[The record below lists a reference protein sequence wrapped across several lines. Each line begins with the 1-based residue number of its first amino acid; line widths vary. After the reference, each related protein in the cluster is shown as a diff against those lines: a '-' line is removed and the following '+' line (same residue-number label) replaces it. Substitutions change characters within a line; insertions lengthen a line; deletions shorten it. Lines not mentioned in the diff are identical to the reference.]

1 MSVHENAR
9 PTHWSGRVVNEPT
22 GCGRDRQERES
33 MELFTKMYMNA
44 SEKMCKSIRKNAE
57 GQTMTEYAL
66 ILAAVA
72 IVAYVT
78 YQVMGQD
85 IGSMV
90 NKIDAALSAA

>member
-1 MSVHENAR
+1 LYIR
-9 PTHWSGRVVNEPT
+9 I
-22 GCGRDRQERES
+22 REKAIKHNS
-33 MELFTKMYMNA
+33 
-44 SEKMCKSIRKNAE
+44 

-90 NKIDAALSAA
+90 SKIDNSLAAS

>member
-1 MSVHENAR
+1 MKR
-9 PTHWSGRVVNEPT
+9 QVVNETNRLRPT
-22 GCGRDRQERES
+22 ERERKS
-33 MELFTKMYMNA
+33 MELYTKMYVNA
-44 SEKMCKSIRKNAE
+44 SEKIRKSIRKNAE

-90 NKIDAALSAA
+90 NKIDNALSTA

>member
-1 MSVHENAR
+1 MNRVDVERDNGHRQKRAR
-9 PTHWSGRVVNEPT
+9 VR
-22 GCGRDRQERES
+22 RE
-33 MELFTKMYMNA
+33 TT
-44 SEKMCKSIRKNAE
+44 

-85 IGSMV
+85 IGTMV
-90 NKIDAALSAA
+90 NVVDSALNGA

>member
-1 MSVHENAR
+1 MKRITELYLRTSER
-9 PTHWSGRVVNEPT
+9 LRGRI
-22 GCGRDRQERES
+22 G
-33 MELFTKMYMNA
+33 
-44 SEKMCKSIRKNAE
+44 

-90 NKIDAALSAA
+90 NKIDSALTTA

>member
-1 MSVHENAR
+1 
-9 PTHWSGRVVNEPT
+9 
-22 GCGRDRQERES
+22 
-33 MELFTKMYMNA
+33 
-44 SEKMCKSIRKNAE
+44 
-57 GQTMTEYAL
+57 MTEYAL

-90 NKIDAALSAA
+90 NTIESALATS

>member
-1 MSVHENAR
+1 MQFL
-9 PTHWSGRVVNEPT
+9 TRVFVKV
-22 GCGRDRQERES
+22 RE
-33 MELFTKMYMNA
+33 L
-44 SEKMCKSIRKNAE
+44 RK

-72 IVAYVT
+72 IVVFVT

-90 NKIDAALSAA
+90 NKINTSLTAS

>member
-1 MSVHENAR
+1 MRWDASGENCHRLNNRLR
-9 PTHWSGRVVNEPT
+9 PR
-22 GCGRDRQERES
+22 ERRERKS
-33 MELFTKMYMNA
+33 MELWTKMCVKANEA
-44 SEKMCKSIRKNAE
+44 LIKGWRKGAR

-90 NKIDAALSAA
+90 NKIDSALSAA

>member
-1 MSVHENAR
+1 
-9 PTHWSGRVVNEPT
+9 
-22 GCGRDRQERES
+22 
-33 MELFTKMYMNA
+33 MELLTKAYVRA
-44 SEKMCKSIRKNAE
+44 TEKVLKVMGKEAN

-90 NKIDAALSAA
+90 NKIDVALSAA

>member
-1 MSVHENAR
+1 MERINKWYIRVRENA
-9 PTHWSGRVVNEPT
+9 
-22 GCGRDRQERES
+22 
-33 MELFTKMYMNA
+33 
-44 SEKMCKSIRKNAE
+44 IRRNS

-90 NKIDAALSAA
+90 SKIDTALAAA

>member
-1 MSVHENAR
+1 MNLYTKIYVKS
-9 PTHWSGRVVNEPT
+9 S
-22 GCGRDRQERES
+22 
-33 MELFTKMYMNA
+33 ELLRKT
-44 SEKMCKSIRKNAE
+44 IRKNAE

-90 NKIDAALSAA
+90 NKIDSALSTA

>member
-1 MSVHENAR
+1 MEKLNEMYIKNHER
-9 PTHWSGRVVNEPT
+9 MRRS
-22 GCGRDRQERES
+22 
-33 MELFTKMYMNA
+33 A
-44 SEKMCKSIRKNAE
+44 SEMTQ

-72 IVAYVT
+72 IVAYIT

-90 NKIDAALSAA
+90 NTIDTALSSA

>member
-1 MSVHENAR
+1 
-9 PTHWSGRVVNEPT
+9 
-22 GCGRDRQERES
+22 
-33 MELFTKMYMNA
+33 MELFTKMYVKV
-44 SEKMCKSIRKNAE
+44 SEQLLGSIRKNAQ

-90 NKIDAALSAA
+90 GKIDSSLNA

>member
-1 MSVHENAR
+1 M
-9 PTHWSGRVVNEPT
+9 
-22 GCGRDRQERES
+22 
-33 MELFTKMYMNA
+33 
-44 SEKMCKSIRKNAE
+44 KSIVKVYGKVRQQLR

-72 IVAYVT
+72 IVVYIT

-90 NKIDAALSAA
+90 NNIDTSLTAS

>member
-1 MSVHENAR
+1 MQFL
-9 PTHWSGRVVNEPT
+9 TRVFVKV
-22 GCGRDRQERES
+22 RE
-33 MELFTKMYMNA
+33 L
-44 SEKMCKSIRKNAE
+44 RK

-72 IVAYVT
+72 IVVFVT

-90 NKIDAALSAA
+90 NKINTALTAS

>member
-1 MSVHENAR
+1 MNWISRLCVENVERARMTISAMS
-9 PTHWSGRVVNEPT
+9 
-22 GCGRDRQERES
+22 
-33 MELFTKMYMNA
+33 
-44 SEKMCKSIRKNAE
+44 E

-72 IVAYVT
+72 IVAYIT

-90 NKIDAALSAA
+90 STIDTSLSSS